1 MLLMQAGGAAAFGVH
16 YLLIG
21 ANTAALLLLVAG
33 LQALAAIPLGT
44 RAGFRLVYLAT
55 IPAIAVIMAL
65 SWQGPASLFASLG
78 LATISLGRY
87 QTRIIPFRALLVAC
101 VPFWIVHNVL
111 VWSVPGLFSDAL
123 SMTSG
128 LSMLLVTMREERA
141 TAGLPLTTSSDPAY
155 TDHQTQ
161 TGD

>member
-55 IPAIAVIMAL
+55 IPAIAVIMAFAL
-65 SWQGPASLFASLG
+65 CLTGTGHDQSRTVSDTNHSLPSTLGGVRAFLDSAQCLG
-78 LATISLGRY
+78 LVRAGAFFRCAIHDVRAVDAAGYHERG
-87 QTRIIPFRALLVAC
+87 TRHS
-101 VPFWIVHNVL
+101 W
-111 VWSVPGLFSDAL
+111 
-123 SMTSG
+123 
-128 LSMLLVTMREERA
+128 
-141 TAGLPLTTSSDPAY
+141 PAFDDFFGSCLY
-155 TDHQTQ
+155 
-161 TGD
+161 